1 LQTASTLSKGF
12 DLLRYPCSAI
22 KPLAFFLHVIC
33 LVTAVIPP
41 AEAQV
46 SHDYRVGGE
55 LPPKLKPNPLASE
68 LLLQLRS
75 IKRDIEARTKSS
87 TLNDAIE
94 AALLNSPDLAVAYA
108 QIQNSQWN
116 LIAVRRQWY
125 PTLNARTTTIPGQDF
140 RTTSDS
146 GTGTNNGT
154 RYSNTTATGITVA
167 LGWTFFDP
175 SRGPSINSASESLRR
190 QQLLFDVSARNLVLR
205 AQETYFLLQEFVE
218 LVSAYEEIQAQT
230 DQQVELAEVQFNS
243 SLISIADVE
252 QIRTQQYSNLNILIN
267 AYNRVIESGA
277 QLAELMAMPPG
288 TIVLPADPIRKVGS
302 WSEPLPQTIAQS
314 LRLREEIQAS
324 LAAADS
330 ASWKATSLF
339 NTYWPRFN
347 LGASG
352 IATSANNTNGVP
364 GLEGNKTTSLNWN
377 GSVGLGF
384 TWQLFDGGI
393 NAANAQASQAQ
404 ARQFKQQASVDRLMI
419 TREVEQAYSTYL
431 TSQLALLST
440 NAQSQAARKAVIAVQ
455 ARYDVGVTDMASVI
469 QTLIQAIGAANANAT
484 ATRSHNSA
492 VARLY
497 RASARWPEGTQTQ
510 LQHRTNNLKQ

>member
-1 LQTASTLSKGF
+1 MQRF
-12 DLLRYPCSAI
+12 DLLRYPHHAAKS
-22 KPLAFFLHVIC
+22 LAFFLHLIC
-33 LVTAVIPP
+33 LVIPVDRP
-41 AEAQV
+41 AGAQV
-46 SHDYRVGGE
+46 SEGYRVGGE
-55 LPPKLKPNPLASE
+55 LAPKLQPNPLASE
-68 LLLQLRS
+68 LLSQLQG
-75 IKRDIEARTKSS
+75 IKRDIEARTKSV

-94 AALLNSPDLAVAYA
+94 AALLNNPDLAVAYA

-125 PTLNARTTTIPGQDF
+125 PTLNASSTTIPGQDF
-140 RTTSDS
+140 RTTSNS

-154 RYSNTTATGITVA
+154 TYSNTTAAGVTVN

-205 AQETYFLLQEFVE
+205 VQETYFLLQEFVE
-218 LVSAYEEIQAQT
+218 LVSAYEEIQAHT
-230 DQQVELAEVQFNS
+230 DRQVELAEVQFNS
-243 SLISIADVE
+243 GLVSIADVE

-267 AYNRVIESGA
+267 AYNRVIDSGA
-277 QLAELMAMPPG
+277 QLAEAMAMQPG

-302 WSEPLPQTIAQS
+302 WGEPLPETIAQA

-324 LAAADS
+324 LSAADS
-330 ASWKATSLF
+330 ASWKATALF

-352 IATSANNTNGVP
+352 IATSANNTNGAP
-364 GLEGNKTTSLNWN
+364 GLEGNKTTSLDWN
-377 GSVGLGF
+377 ASVRLGF

-393 NAANAQASQAQ
+393 NAANAQASKAQ
-404 ARQFKQQASVDRLMI
+404 ARQFNQQASVDRLTI

-440 NAQSQAARKAVIAVQ
+440 NAQSQAARKAVVAVQ
-455 ARYDVGVTDMASVI
+455 ARYDVGVTDITSVI

-510 LQHRTNNLKQ
+510 LQHRTNNLPE